1 MNIAFFMQPKA
12 ETAYL
17 YNDYTIRQALEKMK
31 FHGYS
36 AIPVIDRDGYYLGTV
51 SEGDFLWTIVT
62 GEGGTPHTI
71 DIEDLEIMDMS
82 QIALNPEKNPA
93 IKITSSIDELVERA
107 LNQNFIPVVDDRDM
121 FIGIVTRRSVI
132 RYFYE
137 VNDLP
142 TGLDELKL
150 RLSR

>member
-17 YNDYTIRQALEKMK
+17 YNDYTVRQGLEKMK

-36 AIPVIDRDGYYLGTV
+36 AIPVLDREGHYLGTV

-62 GEGGTPHTI
+62 EDSSQTTI
-71 DIEDLEIMDMS
+71 KVEELETIGMDQIELH
-82 QIALNPEKNPA
+82 PEKNPA
-93 IKITSSIDELVERA
+93 IRITSSIDELVERA

-121 FIGIVTRRSVI
+121 FIGIVTRRTVI

-137 VNDLP
+137 TNDLP
-142 TGLDELKL
+142 RDKSETLLKL
-150 RLSR
+150 SH

>member
-17 YNDYTIRQALEKMK
+17 YNDYTVRQGLEKMK

-36 AIPVIDRDGYYLGTV
+36 AIPVLDREGHYLGTV

-62 GEGGTPHTI
+62 EDSSQTTI
-71 DIEDLEIMDMS
+71 KVEELETIGMDQIELD
-82 QIALNPEKNPA
+82 PEKNPA
-93 IKITSSIDELVERA
+93 IRITSSIDELVERA

-121 FIGIVTRRSVI
+121 FIGIVTRRTVI

-137 VNDLP
+137 TNDLP
-142 TGLDELKL
+142 RDKSETLLKL
-150 RLSR
+150 SH